1 MYPVS
6 FISCSVTQ
14 SPFSEPVSVC
24 CRHPSQL
31 VLARVGYLV
40 SEACCIFRFLIRFLP
55 DLFEFDK
62 LRSGTYWCHC
72 VSVQYK
78 NSSDSFVITL
88 GLTPVHAFRGNM
100 FHPAVNKVNL
110 TTTTKLGCNL
120 ADCLS
125 CLSSHLN
132 CLIIFR
138 CKTISHDHY
147 LII

>member
-1 MYPVS
+1 MSLRYYSCIQCLS
-6 FISCSVTQ
+6 FLVQ

-62 LRSGTYWCHC
+62 LRSVTYWCHC

-78 NSSDSFVITL
+78 TSSDSFVITL
-88 GLTPVHAFRGNM
+88 GSTPVQASRGNM

-120 ADCLS
+120 AVMLVMLE
-125 CLSSHLN
+125 LSS
-132 CLIIFR
+132 
-138 CKTISHDHY
+138 
-147 LII
+147 